1 MTDHESTREA
11 DTRAVQRVD
20 RQRAAIDGRNAS
32 AAKRSKEARSNV
44 GPDRPGARVPFR
56 RDAFE
61 DPRSVRPEV
70 AVRVSLIDGA
80 DRLVYVD
87 VRDARGWKQPLAIQ
101 EAASELRHRPS
112 AVDGVSMSESISEP
126 RTVRTAEMAQMARVA
141 RPLAPPDQVNSMSVS
156 KSPTPYSL
164 GKRSV
169 SASASPLHRHQQ
181 QQVRTS
187 SSSSARAPGPPA
199 QATAQ
204 APTRS
209 R

>member
-11 DTRAVQRVD
+11 DMKANHRVD
-20 RQRAAIDGRNAS
+20 GLPFAIDGWNAG
-32 AAKRSKEARSNV
+32 AAKRSNDARWKVSPDKPEAR
-44 GPDRPGARVPFR
+44 DPFR

-87 VRDARGWKQPLAIQ
+87 VRDGRGWRQPLAVQ
-101 EAASELRHRPS
+101 EVASELRHRPS
-112 AVDGVSMSESISEP
+112 TIGGVSMSESMSEP
-126 RTVRTAEMAQMARVA
+126 HTVRTVEMAHVA
-141 RPLAPPDQVNSMSVS
+141 RPLAPPDRLNSMSVS

-164 GKRSV
+164 GKGSV
-169 SASASPLHRHQQ
+169 SASASPLHRQQ
-181 QQVRTS
+181 QQQARTS

-199 QATAQ
+199 QATDQ